1 MNRRELTIKADISMK
16 WEGKPPSYRVY
27 VNDEMFAE
35 RTWVW
40 KEEYLEELLQI
51 AAPPGEYKL
60 RWELVPP
67 ATGKITV
74 KNVRIEQRPFMLGR
88 IFAIPYVNV
97 TKNTLRIADES
108 I

>member
-1 MNRRELTIKADISMK
+1 MNRRELIIKADVSMK
-16 WEGKPPSYRVY
+16 WEGKPPSYRIY
-27 VNDEMFAE
+27 VNDEMFTE

-40 KEEYLEELLQI
+40 KEEYLEEMLQI

-60 RWELVPP
+60 RWEMVPP

-74 KNVRIEQRPFMLGR
+74 KNLRIEQRPFMLGQ
-88 IFAIPYVNV
+88 IFAIPGVNV
-97 TKNTLRIADES
+97 TKNTLRIANAS

>member
-1 MNRRELTIKADISMK
+1 MNCRELTIKADVSIK
-16 WEGKPPSYRVY
+16 WEGKPPSYRIY

-40 KEEYLEELLQI
+40 KDEYLEEMLQI

-60 RWELVPP
+60 CWEIVPP
-67 ATGKITV
+67 AVGKITV
-74 KNVRIEQRPFMLGR
+74 KNIRIEQRPFMLGR
-88 IFAIPYVNV
+88 IFAIHGVNV
-97 TKNTLRIADES
+97 TKNTLRIANAS